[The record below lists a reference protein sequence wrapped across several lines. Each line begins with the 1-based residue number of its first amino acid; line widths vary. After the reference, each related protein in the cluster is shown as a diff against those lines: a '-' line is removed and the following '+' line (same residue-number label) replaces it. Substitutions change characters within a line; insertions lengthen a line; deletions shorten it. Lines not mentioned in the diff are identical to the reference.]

1 MIELRPYQEEAISA
15 ARECFKRGA
24 KRLLLTCPTGGGKT
38 VVASSIIRSAEQ
50 LGSRVVF
57 LAHRRELLQQ
67 TSEKL
72 ARFGVHHGLV
82 QAGVQMKLGARV
94 QVASVQTLVN
104 RLDVIQPPD
113 LLVIDEAHHST
124 AGSYQTLLNHFSRA
138 RVIGLTA
145 TPWRLDGKGLGELFD
160 THVNATT
167 PFELHSQGFLA
178 PVRCFTFRPVET
190 EGIAVTG
197 GDFNAGALTTRALE
211 RAIVGDVVRQY
222 IDNCTGKRAVLFART
237 IAHSKAMVEAF
248 QSAGV
253 PAEHIDG
260 NLEPKLRDG
269 VLARLRE
276 GRTHVLCNVNVC
288 TEGWDLPELEVCIL
302 ARPTLSEALYL
313 QMVGRA
319 LRTHPSK
326 QFARVHDHARL
337 LPAFGHPYD
346 DRDWTPKR
354 EARKKRGDVEQRRVV
369 QGAEVVRRGIEE
381 VQAAQAEE
389 VHRGGIKESTKARPF
404 FPRMSE
410 EEKHRWYLLMA
421 VKHGARKA
429 CGVYR
434 WASGEKEWP
443 KRQWREEAEAGQ
455 AAAQ

>member
-1 MIELRPYQEEAISA
+1 MMDLRPYQEQAVSD
-15 ARECFKRGA
+15 AREAFRSGA
-24 KRLLLTCPTGGGKT
+24 KRLLITCATGGGKT
-38 VVASSIIRSAEQ
+38 VLASSIIRSAEQ
-50 LGSRVVF
+50 LGSRVIF

-72 ARFGVHHGLV
+72 MRFGVHHGLV
-82 QAGVQMKLGARV
+82 QAGVPMKLGCRV

-104 RLDVIQPPD
+104 RLEALQPPD
-113 LLVIDEAHHST
+113 LLFIDEAHHAT
-124 AGSYQTLLNHFSRA
+124 AGSYQVLLNHYARA
-138 RVIGLTA
+138 KVIGLTA

-160 THVNATT
+160 GHVNAAT
-167 PFELHSQGFLA
+167 PYDLFTQGYLA
-178 PVRCFTFRPVET
+178 PVRCFTFKPIET
-190 EGIAVTG
+190 KDIAVTA
-197 GDFNAGALTTRALE
+197 GDFNAAALTSRALE

-222 IDNCTGKRAVLFART
+222 VDNCTGQRAVLFACT
-237 IAHSKAMVEAF
+237 IAHSKAMVQAF
-248 QSAGV
+248 QDAGV

-276 GRTHVLCNVNVC
+276 GSTHVLCNVNVC

-326 QFARVHDHARL
+326 EYARVHDHARL

-389 VHRGGIKESTKARPF
+389 VHRGSIKEEKKARPF

-434 WASGEKEWP
+434 WASGEREWP